1 MSGDRIVLDDDALVA
16 RLRAVASEADPV
28 PAPVLDLAR
37 TAFTVRDLDAEL
49 AVLLVDSAESGSDL
63 VGVRGDND
71 VRLLS
76 YEAAAVGL
84 ELQVEVRDGKRTLLG
99 QVFGARPA
107 SIVVE
112 SGDDEVAV
120 EPDAQGLFRADGL
133 ATGRLRL
140 RLVTATGLIVLT
152 PWTSV

>member
-1 MSGDRIVLDDDALVA
+1 MSNDEVLLDDDALVA

-28 PAPVLDLAR
+28 PPLVLDLAR
-37 TAFTVRDLDAEL
+37 TAFVVHDLDAEL
-49 AVLLVDSAESGSDL
+49 AVLLVDSAEAGAEP
-63 VGVRGDND
+63 VGVRGDGD

-84 ELQVEVRDGKRTLLG
+84 ELQVETRDGKRTLLG
-99 QVFGARPA
+99 QVLGARPA

-120 EPDAQGLFRADGL
+120 VPDSQGLFRADGL

-140 RLVTATGLIVLT
+140 RLVTATGLTVLT